1 MITIQ
6 TIVLIVLLVAML
18 IAGGWL
24 LFAPLFSP
32 SCSCGTRRR
41 EEYPA
46 VTFRA
51 DRAAGP
57 YGYDALPCSTLSMW
71 PGEE

>member
-1 MITIQ
+1 MITLQ
-6 TIVLIVLLVAML
+6 TIVLIALLVAML
-18 IAGGWL
+18 VAGGWL
-24 LFAPLFSP
+24 LFAPLFP
-32 SCSCGTRRR
+32 PTCGTRRR

-57 YGYDALPCSTLSMW
+57 YGYDARPCSNLSMW